1 MSDLIAL
8 SFQNNQLFLL
18 GSRGFLPARGSLMLD
33 IVVCAMLLV
42 VVVLGFSIFLVRSK
56 REYRLHRAI
65 QITLALV
72 LAVAIIAFEIDIRFF
87 SDWRSAAEQSRFY
100 PSGLVDLSLW
110 VHLAFAIP
118 TPFIWAYVL
127 IGALRRFQPV
137 GPGRYSQFHRRWGW
151 IASIA
156 MLLTALTGWVFYY
169 LAFVA

>member
-1 MSDLIAL
+1 
-8 SFQNNQLFLL
+8 
-18 GSRGFLPARGSLMLD
+18 MLD

-56 REYRLHRAI
+56 REYRLHRGI

-72 LAVAIIAFEIDIRFF
+72 LAATIIAFEIDIRFF

-100 PSGLVDLSLW
+100 SSGLVELSLW

-127 IGALRRFQPV
+127 TGALRRFQPV
-137 GPGRYSQFHRRWGW
+137 GPGGYSRFHRRWGW